1 MNLAVIGLWHLGTV
15 ISTGIAS
22 LKKNKVYCFDQVKI
36 IENFKKNKLPITEK
50 KIQNIIKKNHNKNI
64 FFHSDFKKL
73 KEFGVILITYD
84 AVIDQRDISNFNP
97 FTCCV

>member
-36 IENFKKNKLPITEK
+36 IENFKKNKLPIIEK
-50 KIQNIIKKNHNKNI
+50 KSKI
-64 FFHSDFKKL
+64 
-73 KEFGVILITYD
+73 
-84 AVIDQRDISNFNP
+84 
-97 FTCCV
+97 